1 MPEKPAE
8 FEHGGED
15 REGHGVLV
23 EVVDM
28 LSVLDGNVFVSLRLT
43 DLLGQLQ
50 HFPALQQPQTLT
62 GGRRDL

>member
-15 REGHGVLV
+15 GERDGVLV

-28 LSVLDGNVFVSLRLT
+28 LSVLDGNVFIALRLP

-50 HFPALQQPQTLT
+50 HLPALQEPET
-62 GGRRDL
+62 

>member
-15 REGHGVLV
+15 GEGDGVLV

-28 LSVLDGNVFVSLRLT
+28 LSVLDGNVFIAFRLA

-50 HFPALQQPQTLT
+50 HLPAL
-62 GGRRDL
+62 